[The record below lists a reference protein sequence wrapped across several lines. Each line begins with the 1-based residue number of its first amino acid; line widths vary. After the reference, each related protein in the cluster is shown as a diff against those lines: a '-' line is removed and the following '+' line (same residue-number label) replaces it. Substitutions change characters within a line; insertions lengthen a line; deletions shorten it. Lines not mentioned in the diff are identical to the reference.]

1 MQVFLLEKN
10 MSDNE
15 KRRVELLEQMRN
27 NSIPVIHPRYRAT
40 YNSVYNSEKNYP
52 KKNRVWGILLFVFF
66 LGMGYYTYVEQPV
79 IDTGY
84 VIERIEQ
91 EVSRLVDFAISD

>member
-1 MQVFLLEKN
+1 MQVFYWRNL
-10 MSDNE
+10 MSE
-15 KRRVELLEQMRN
+15 SERRRSELLEQMRN
-27 NSIPVIHPRYRAT
+27 NSIPAIHPRYRAT
-40 YNSVYNSEKNYP
+40 YNSVYQSEKNQP
-52 KKNRVWGILLFVFF
+52 KRSNVFGILLFLF
-66 LGMGYYTYVEQPV
+66 LIGVGYYTYIEKPV